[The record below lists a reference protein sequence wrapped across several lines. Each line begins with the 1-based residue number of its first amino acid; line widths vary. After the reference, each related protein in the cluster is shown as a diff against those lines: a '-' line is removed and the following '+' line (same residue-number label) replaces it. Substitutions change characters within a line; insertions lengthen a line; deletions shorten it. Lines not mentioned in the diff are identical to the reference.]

1 MLDDVDRAIKDI
13 AAGRPVVVVDDE
25 NRENEGDIIFAAS
38 LATPEL
44 LAFMIRYTSGV
55 ICVPMR
61 EAELD
66 RLQLP
71 QMTSHNTEHHRT
83 AFTLSVDAREGISTG
98 ISAADRATT
107 ISKLADPATTAADLA
122 RPGHVFPLRYA
133 EGGVLRRAGHTEA
146 AVDLA
151 RLAGLPEAGVLAEV
165 VNDDGTMARLP
176 ELREFANTHDLALI
190 SIGQLI
196 EYRRRNE
203 RQLSRQAQ
211 TRIPNAYGQW
221 QAFGYRHEID
231 GTEYVA
237 LVLGDVAGPD
247 VLTRLHSEC
256 LTGDVFGSLRCDCGA
271 QLEAAMAAISA
282 EGRGVVLYLRG
293 HEGRGVGL
301 LSKLQAYEL
310 QDAGADTVDAN
321 TELGLPVDAR
331 EYSAGAQ
338 MLADLGVRSVRLLT
352 NNPAKVS
359 GLVGCGVDI
368 TARVPLASAVTPYNL
383 RYLVTKR
390 DKLGHQIQDLDE
402 AERAVVRPSL
412 RSTATRRHRIR
423 SAPLASP
430 GGVGVSGAGSPG
442 AAAVDASGLSLAI
455 VATRWHREITDSLVA
470 RGTAAAI
477 ACGVPDPVVL
487 RVAGA
492 IELPVVAAELA
503 RHHDAVA
510 CLGVVIRGGTPHF
523 EYVCDSVTAG
533 LTRVALDTRTP
544 VGNGVLTCDTVESAR
559 DRCGLPGSHE
569 DKGWEAVVA
578 ALDTALVLRSI
589 RRAQPKPLPHRCA
602 PARYQTP
609 PGHGHPAA
617 LSRPSA
623 QRH

>member
-13 AAGRPVVVVDDE
+13 AEGRPVLVVDSED
-25 NRENEGDIIFAAS
+25 RENEGDIIFAAS

-55 ICVPMR
+55 ICVPLR
-61 EAELD
+61 EAELE

-83 AFTLSVDAREGISTG
+83 AFTLSVDARDGISTG
-98 ISAADRATT
+98 ISAADRART
-107 ISKLADPATTAADLA
+107 ISKLADPATTAADLV

-151 RLAGLPEAGVLAEV
+151 RLAGLPEAGVLSEV

-176 ELREFANTHDLALI
+176 ELREFADTHDLALI
-190 SIGQLI
+190 SIEQLI
-196 EYRRRNE
+196 GYRRRTE

-211 TRIPNAYGQW
+211 TMIPNVYGQW
-221 QAFGYRHEID
+221 QAFGYRHEVD

-237 LVLGDVAGPD
+237 LVLGDVTDGTD

-321 TELGLPVDAR
+321 TALGLPVDAR

-359 GLVGCGVDI
+359 GLTDGGVDI
-368 TARVPLASAVTPYNL
+368 TARVPLPAAVTQYNL
-383 RYLVTKR
+383 RYLLAKR
-390 DKLGHQIQDLDE
+390 DRLGHQIQDLNE
-402 AERAVVRPSL
+402 AERTLVSPPIRLTALPSL
-412 RSTATRRHRIR
+412 TH
-423 SAPLASP
+423 P
-430 GGVGVSGAGSPG
+430 GEA
-442 AAAVDASGLSLAI
+442 
-455 VATRWHREITDSLVA
+455 
-470 RGTAAAI
+470 
-477 ACGVPDPVVL
+477 
-487 RVAGA
+487 
-492 IELPVVAAELA
+492 
-503 RHHDAVA
+503 
-510 CLGVVIRGGTPHF
+510 
-523 EYVCDSVTAG
+523 
-533 LTRVALDTRTP
+533 
-544 VGNGVLTCDTVESAR
+544 ESA
-559 DRCGLPGSHE
+559 
-569 DKGWEAVVA
+569 
-578 ALDTALVLRSI
+578 
-589 RRAQPKPLPHRCA
+589 
-602 PARYQTP
+602 
-609 PGHGHPAA
+609 
-617 LSRPSA
+617 
-623 QRH
+623 

>member
-1 MLDDVDRAIKDI
+1 MTQLLDDVDRAVKDI
-13 AAGRPVVVVDDE
+13 AAGRPVLVVDDE

-38 LATPEL
+38 MATPEL
-44 LAFMIRYTSGV
+44 LAFMVRYTSGV

-71 QMTSHNTEHHRT
+71 QMTARNTEHHRT
-83 AFTLSVDAREGISTG
+83 AFTVSVDARDRISTG
-98 ISAADRATT
+98 ISAADRAAT
-107 ISKLADPATTAADLA
+107 ISKLVDPATTAADLV

-151 RLAGLPEAGVLAEV
+151 RLAGLPEAGVLCEV

-176 ELREFANTHDLALI
+176 ELRAFANTHDLALI
-190 SIGQLI
+190 SIEQLI
-196 EYRRRNE
+196 AYRRRNE

-211 TRIPNAYGQW
+211 TRMPNAYGQW
-221 QAFGYRHEID
+221 QAFGYRHEFD

-271 QLEAAMAAISA
+271 QLDAAMAAIAA

-352 NNPAKVS
+352 NNPAKVT
-359 GLVGCGVDI
+359 GLAEGGVEI
-368 TARVPLASAVTPYNL
+368 AARIPLASTVTAFNL
-383 RYLVTKR
+383 RYLITKR
-390 DKLGHQIQDLDE
+390 DKLGHQIQDLE
-402 AERAVVRPSL
+402 GSERAVVLAPAPL
-412 RSTATRRHRIR
+412 NGHATAVRSTGPSTGLPRTV
-423 SAPLASP
+423 
-430 GGVGVSGAGSPG
+430 VGS
-442 AAAVDASGLSLAI
+442 
-455 VATRWHREITDSLVA
+455 
-470 RGTAAAI
+470 
-477 ACGVPDPVVL
+477 
-487 RVAGA
+487 
-492 IELPVVAAELA
+492 
-503 RHHDAVA
+503 
-510 CLGVVIRGGTPHF
+510 
-523 EYVCDSVTAG
+523 
-533 LTRVALDTRTP
+533 
-544 VGNGVLTCDTVESAR
+544 ESA
-559 DRCGLPGSHE
+559 
-569 DKGWEAVVA
+569 
-578 ALDTALVLRSI
+578 
-589 RRAQPKPLPHRCA
+589 
-602 PARYQTP
+602 
-609 PGHGHPAA
+609 
-617 LSRPSA
+617 
-623 QRH
+623 

>member
-1 MLDDVDRAIKDI
+1 VSKMLDDVDRAIKDI
-13 AAGRPVVVVDDE
+13 AEGRPVLVVDDE

-38 LATPEL
+38 MATPEL

-71 QMTSHNTEHHRT
+71 QMTAQNTEHHRT
-83 AFTLSVDAREGISTG
+83 AFTVSVDARTGTSTG

-107 ISKLADPATTAADLA
+107 IARLVDPATTAADLI
-122 RPGHVFPLRYA
+122 RPGHIFPLRYA

-151 RLAGLPEAGVLAEV
+151 RLAGLPEAGVLCEV

-190 SIGQLI
+190 SIEQLI
-196 EYRRRNE
+196 DYRRRTE
-203 RQLSRQAQ
+203 RQLSRQAKTQ
-211 TRIPNAYGQW
+211 IPNAHGQW
-221 QAFGYRHEID
+221 QAYGYRHEID

-237 LVLGDVAGPD
+237 LVLGDVTDGAN

-271 QLEAAMAAISA
+271 QLEAAMTAISA

-352 NNPAKVS
+352 NNPDKIN
-359 GLVGCGVDI
+359 GLTDCGVDI
-368 TARVPLASAVTPYNL
+368 TARVPLASFVTPYNL
-383 RYLVTKR
+383 RYLLTKR
-390 DKLGHQIQDLDE
+390 DKLGHQIQDLST
-402 AERAVVRPSL
+402 AERALVSPASQLNGYPVLSQAAGGPA
-412 RSTATRRHRIR
+412 STA
-423 SAPLASP
+423 
-430 GGVGVSGAGSPG
+430 
-442 AAAVDASGLSLAI
+442 
-455 VATRWHREITDSLVA
+455 E
-470 RGTAAAI
+470 
-477 ACGVPDPVVL
+477 
-487 RVAGA
+487 
-492 IELPVVAAELA
+492 
-503 RHHDAVA
+503 
-510 CLGVVIRGGTPHF
+510 
-523 EYVCDSVTAG
+523 
-533 LTRVALDTRTP
+533 
-544 VGNGVLTCDTVESAR
+544 
-559 DRCGLPGSHE
+559 
-569 DKGWEAVVA
+569 
-578 ALDTALVLRSI
+578 
-589 RRAQPKPLPHRCA
+589 
-602 PARYQTP
+602 PA
-609 PGHGHPAA
+609 
-617 LSRPSA
+617 
-623 QRH
+623 

>member
-13 AAGRPVVVVDDE
+13 AEGRPVLVVDDE
-25 NRENEGDIIFAAS
+25 NRENEGDIIFAAAM
-38 LATPEL
+38 ATPEL
-44 LAFMIRYTSGV
+44 LAFTIRYSSGV
-55 ICVPMR
+55 ICMPMR

-71 QMTSHNTEHHRT
+71 QMTSHNTEPHRT
-83 AFTLSVDAREGISTG
+83 AFTLSVDARDGVSTG

-107 ISKLADPATTAADLA
+107 IRKLVDPATMPTDLV
-122 RPGHVFPLRYA
+122 RPGHVFPLRYT

-151 RLAGLPEAGVLAEV
+151 RLAGLPEAGVLCEV

-176 ELREFANTHDLALI
+176 ELREFADTHELALI
-190 SIGQLI
+190 SIEQLI
-196 EYRRRNE
+196 EYRRRTE
-203 RQLSRQAQ
+203 RQLSRQAR
-211 TRIPNAYGQW
+211 TKIPNAYGQW

-237 LVLGDVAGPD
+237 LVLGDVADGAD

-271 QLEAAMAAISA
+271 QLDSAMAEISA

-359 GLVGCGVDI
+359 GLTDGGVDV
-368 TARVPLASAVTPYNL
+368 TARVPLAAAVTPYNL

-390 DKLGHQIQDLDE
+390 DKLGHQIQNLNE
-402 AERAVVRPSL
+402 AERAVVPPPIPLTPIPLNGRP
-412 RSTATRRHRIR
+412 A
-423 SAPLASP
+423 
-430 GGVGVSGAGSPG
+430 
-442 AAAVDASGLSLAI
+442 
-455 VATRWHREITDSLVA
+455 
-470 RGTAAAI
+470 
-477 ACGVPDPVVL
+477 
-487 RVAGA
+487 
-492 IELPVVAAELA
+492 LPPSEA
-503 RHHDAVA
+503 
-510 CLGVVIRGGTPHF
+510 
-523 EYVCDSVTAG
+523 
-533 LTRVALDTRTP
+533 
-544 VGNGVLTCDTVESAR
+544 ESA
-559 DRCGLPGSHE
+559 
-569 DKGWEAVVA
+569 
-578 ALDTALVLRSI
+578 
-589 RRAQPKPLPHRCA
+589 
-602 PARYQTP
+602 
-609 PGHGHPAA
+609 
-617 LSRPSA
+617 
-623 QRH
+623 